1 MSSHLEFFGLFRQKR
16 WRIEWI
22 MLMVPASLVS
32 AGGAGVGK
40 GVPLAVALAALRFNF
55 QNGNR
60 AEYEHDGIYW
70 SGGESVGLPSR
81 AEEGGRNRCQAMPWD
96 LKSLNHQS
104 MASRAPSVGELCL
117 SWPHRGLP
125 PYWQPCFLPHLL
137 LLLLLVFHFSKH
149 IVMLLL
155 KSGSA
160 AKCWRVFTTQATLF
174 RFKFPVGVS
183 LLILASE
190 QVPRWSTD
198 APRMLHGFSARQMP
212 ERGSQQILADLLP
225 IFSGNQ
231 RLNYQH
237 SGDGERERRREEE
250 EEGGRG
256 GRKRRK
262 KEEEILI
269 KLEECCEGCCE
280 GCCERFRWRCRGRF
294 DRSMQSWWRSLTDD
308 FWPVTFKA
316 TPPVTI
322 QSIFNESIIDNNGPS
337 MSSWS
342 NQQSVAS
349 SSQTSSMK
357 S

>member
-1 MSSHLEFFGLFRQKR
+1 MSTMVFIEVVVNLWDYRHGRRREVEIDVKQCHEIWRASIINRWHPALHLSVNSVSLDPTVGFRLIGSPVSSPTSSSFFSSSFTFPNILLCFY
-16 WRIEWI
+16 WRAAA
-22 MLMVPASLVS
+22 LPS
-32 AGGAGVGK
+32 AGG
-40 GVPLAVALAALRFNF
+40 
-55 QNGNR
+55 
-60 AEYEHDGIYW
+60 
-70 SGGESVGLPSR
+70 
-81 AEEGGRNRCQAMPWD
+81 
-96 LKSLNHQS
+96 
-104 MASRAPSVGELCL
+104 
-117 SWPHRGLP
+117 
-125 PYWQPCFLPHLL
+125 FLPLRRLSSDSSSQLECHCW
-137 LLLLLVFHFSKH
+137 FWRPSKCH
-149 IVMLLL
+149 
-155 KSGSA
+155 
-160 AKCWRVFTTQATLF
+160 
-174 RFKFPVGVS
+174 
-183 LLILASE
+183 
-190 QVPRWSTD
+190 D
-198 APRMLHGFSARQMP
+198 APRMLHGCSTDSQLGRCRREVPSRYLQIYCPFSRAISDSIISIP
-212 ERGSQQILADLLP
+212 EMEKER
-225 IFSGNQ
+225 
-231 RLNYQH
+231 
-237 SGDGERERRREEE
+237 DGGRKRRKEEE